1 MAKVSKTDNMKDIK
15 QLTTIFLERFNTL
28 GQSGFYAHP
37 DEIKILGNYLN
48 KVGNDMGVD
57 DNYELLGLFAGSY
70 AHMKMLKEFSE
81 WTDKL

>member
-57 DNYELLGLFAGSY
+57 DNYELLGLFAGLY